1 MVKIC
6 MDTRAPVDKTGTQWN
21 LRGDAEYVR
30 EDVDFALKTLG
41 VDYID
46 IIVLCRLPRD
56 VEIETTIAAMALMV
70 KEGKAKHIGL
80 SEAPASFIRR
90 AHAIHPIYCIE

>member
-1 MVKIC
+1 M
-6 MDTRAPVDKTGTQWN
+6 
-21 LRGDAEYVR
+21 R
-30 EDVDFALKTLG
+30 EDVEYALKTLG

-46 IIVLCRLPRD
+46 IFVLCRLPRD

-90 AHAIHPIYCIE
+90 AHAVHPLDWIE

>member
-1 MVKIC
+1 M
-6 MDTRAPVDKTGTQWN
+6 
-21 LRGDAEYVR
+21 R
-30 EDVDFALKTLG
+30 EDVEFGLKTLG

-46 IIVLCRLPRD
+46 IIVLCRLPRN
-56 VEIETTIAAMALMV
+56 VEIEITVAAMASMV